1 MAYIESV
8 RVLAGALKG
17 KLLRYPR
24 TSIRPTTEMIRAA
37 IFNIIGD
44 QIKQAKVADF
54 FCGAG
59 GLGIEALSRRAQEVY
74 FFEKSPIILKYLKE
88 NLAGLSGVTIIR
100 GDVLKK
106 IKTIKDKQFKVII
119 ADPPYLKDLMD
130 RFIDNVIRNGIL
142 AKDGFI
148 VLQHHKKE
156 EINLP
161 KELFIEKQ
169 KRHGETII
177 TIIRRK
183 NEDSRLPG

>member
-1 MAYIESV
+1 LAYIEAV
-8 RVLAGALKG
+8 RILAGALKG

-24 TSIRPTTEMIRAA
+24 TSIRPTTEMIRAS
-37 IFNIIGD
+37 IFNILGD
-44 QIKQAKVADF
+44 KIIQATVGDF

-59 GLGIEALSRRAQEVY
+59 GLGIEALSRGAQEVY
-74 FFEKSPIILKYLKE
+74 FFEKSPIVLKYLKE
-88 NLAGLSGVTIIR
+88 NVAGLTGVNIIR

-106 IKTIKDKQFKVII
+106 IKTIKDKQFKVMI
-119 ADPPYLKDLMD
+119 ADPPYLKGLLN
-130 RFIDNVIRNGIL
+130 RFIDIIIGNEIL
-142 AKDGFI
+142 AEDGFI

-161 KELFIEKQ
+161 KGLFIEKQ
-169 KRHGETII
+169 KRHGETVI